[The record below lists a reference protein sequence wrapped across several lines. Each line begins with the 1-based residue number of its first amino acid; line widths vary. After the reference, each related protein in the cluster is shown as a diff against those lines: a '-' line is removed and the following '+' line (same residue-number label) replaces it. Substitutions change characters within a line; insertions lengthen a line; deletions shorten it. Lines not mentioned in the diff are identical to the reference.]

1 MGPLAFLPPISYVN
15 VKIPS
20 FSIVFIKLCC
30 SNPRLIILTR
40 ICSNHHIVALS
51 HSNHHH
57 QVTFDAPPNI
67 ALAINIVL
75 QFMAQINTISKEYN
89 SRKRKQRTSQPLH
102 WDSIDFR
109 REERDTWSHGSK
121 LPSQREVA
129 TKSRHKI
136 KTAFLKEK
144 FWLLF
149 ANENG

>member
-1 MGPLAFLPPISYVN
+1 MDSLPPEWIPCKSEQFIIHSVSSFHLYQSGTPGLPPPISYVN

-67 ALAINIVL
+67 ALAIKLCFSSWHVTNKHNKQRI
-75 QFMAQINTISKEYN
+75 QFTETKA
-89 SRKRKQRTSQPLH
+89 RQRTSQPL
-102 WDSIDFR
+102 
-109 REERDTWSHGSK
+109 
-121 LPSQREVA
+121 Q
-129 TKSRHKI
+129 
-136 KTAFLKEK
+136 
-144 FWLLF
+144 
-149 ANENG
+149 